1 MINRGIV
8 LCAFL
13 WASIGIEAIGRPG
26 DAPEAVRDLARQT
39 APQATVEYCGALT
52 YRKIDYYLFVL
63 KQEELSGLVLIRQQA
78 GSEPIIID
86 ADTSF
91 FPFKMDPESAL
102 DKPILLGVEVL
113 LRKWTL
119 TESSGGPNEN
129 STPFPEVS
137 RIGDEIDRVVYTIC
151 GFRLGS
157 DATRQILQ
165 RLRTGPAIEVEPGT
179 APPGSIIVSPT
190 RFSRSG
196 PIYLGHAGIVGPDDS
211 IYSADAR
218 FGGAWAKT
226 MSVADWLKRFSGN
239 NGCYAFVLRARSKAN
254 IQDY

>member
-1 MINRGIV
+1 MIYHRV
-8 LCAFL
+8 VQYALL
-13 WASIGIEAIGRPG
+13 SASIGTAAIGRTG
-26 DAPEAVRDLARQT
+26 DTPEAVRDLARQT
-39 APQATVEYCGALT
+39 APQATVEFCGALA

-63 KQEELSGLVLIRQQA
+63 KQKELSGLALIRQQA

-102 DKPILLGVEVL
+102 EKPILNGVEVL
-113 LRKWTL
+113 LRKRAL
-119 TESSGGPNEN
+119 AERSGGANEN

-137 RIGDEIDRVVYTIC
+137 RIGDAIDRVVYPIS

-165 RLRTGPAIEVEPGT
+165 RLRTGPAIAVEAWT

-196 PIYLGHAGIVGPDDS
+196 PIYLGHAGIVGPDGL

-218 FGGAWAKT
+218 FGCAWAKT
-226 MSVADWLKRFSGN
+226 MSVAVWLKRFSGN

-254 IQDY
+254 TQDF

>member
-1 MINRGIV
+1 MIYRRVV

-13 WASIGIEAIGRPG
+13 SASIGTEAIGRPG
-26 DAPEAVRDLARQT
+26 DTPEAARDLARQT
-39 APQATVEYCGALT
+39 APQATVEYCGALV

-63 KQEELSGLVLIRQQA
+63 KQKELSGLVLIRQQA

-102 DKPILLGVEVL
+102 DKPILNGVEVL
-113 LRKWTL
+113 LRKRAL
-119 TESSGGPNEN
+119 AERSGGANEN
-129 STPFPEVS
+129 STPLPEVS
-137 RIGDEIDRVVYTIC
+137 RIGDAIDRVVYPIS

-196 PIYLGHAGIVGPDDS
+196 PIYLGHAGIVGPDGS

-218 FGGAWAKT
+218 SGGAWTKT

-239 NGCYAFVLRARSKAN
+239 NGCYAFVLRARSKPK
-254 IQDY
+254 IQDS

>member
-1 MINRGIV
+1 MTNRRIV
-8 LCAFL
+8 LWAL
-13 WASIGIEAIGRPG
+13 LSASIGTDAIGRPG
-26 DAPEAVRDLARQT
+26 DAPEAVCGLAWQM
-39 APQATVEYCGALT
+39 APRAVVEYCGVLT

-63 KQEELSGLVLIRQQA
+63 KQEELSGLVLIQQQA

-91 FPFKMDPESAL
+91 FPFKMDPESPL
-102 DKPILLGVEVL
+102 DKPILHGVEGL
-113 LRKWTL
+113 LRKRAL
-119 TESSGGPNEN
+119 AKRSGNPNEN

-137 RIGDEIDRVVYTIC
+137 RIGDAIDRVVYPIC

-165 RLRTGPAIEVEPGT
+165 RLRTGPAIEVEPET

-196 PIYLGHAGIVGPDDS
+196 PIFLGHAGIVGPDGS

-226 MSVADWLKRFSGN
+226 MSVGDWLKRFSGN
-239 NGCYAFVLRARSKAN
+239 NGCYAFLLRARPKAN
-254 IQDY
+254 AQDF